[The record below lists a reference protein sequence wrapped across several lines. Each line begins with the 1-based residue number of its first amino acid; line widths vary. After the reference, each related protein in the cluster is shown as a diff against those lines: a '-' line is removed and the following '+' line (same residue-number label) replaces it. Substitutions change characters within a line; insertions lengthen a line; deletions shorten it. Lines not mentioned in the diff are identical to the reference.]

1 VFVLKGEY
9 TLDRVQQK
17 EDEILMVQKTAEH
30 LAQVPPATDLYQ
42 IDHLLSE
49 EERMV
54 RDTVR
59 KFVQER
65 VLPIID
71 QHFEQGTFPRQ
82 LIPELAQLGLL
93 GMHLD
98 GYGCAGLSAVCYGL
112 ACQEL
117 EAGDSGLRSFISV
130 QGSLAMFPIFAFGS
144 EEQKQRWLPPM
155 ARGEVI
161 GCFGLTEPD
170 FGSDAAHMRTSARRD
185 GNDYVLNGTKMWIT
199 NGSVADV
206 AVVWARTDDGIRG
219 FLVERGTPGFTTSD
233 IHRKLSLRASI
244 TSELHFDDCRIP
256 AENMLPNVHSMR
268 GPLSCL
274 NEARYGIAWGAT
286 GAARACFET
295 ALEYAKTRVQFQR
308 PIGGFQLVQRK
319 LALMATELVKSQL
332 LALQLGRLKDEGLLH
347 PVQISVAKRNNVR
360 EALDTARE
368 ARTILGA
375 NGITLEY
382 PVSRHMNNLESVF
395 TYEGT
400 DDIHT
405 LIIGQALTGIS
416 AFS

>member
-1 VFVLKGEY
+1 ML
-9 TLDRVQQK
+9 LN
-17 EDEILMVQKTAEH
+17 AEH
-30 LAQVPPATDLYQ
+30 TRGQPGRVTKGTIPMAETITSRPVQMPPATDLYN
-42 IDHLLSE
+42 IDHLFSE

-65 VLPIID
+65 VLPIIGK
-71 QHFEQGTFPRQ
+71 HFEAGTFPRE
-82 LIPELAQLGLL
+82 LIPEIAELGLL
-93 GMHLD
+93 GMHLE

-117 EAGDSGLRSFISV
+117 EAGDSGLRSFVSV
-130 QGSLAMFPIFAFGS
+130 QGSLAMFPIWKFGS
-144 EEQKQRWLPPM
+144 EEQKQHWLPKM
-155 ARGEVI
+155 AKGEII

-170 FGSDAAHMRTSARRD
+170 SGSDPGSMQTRAERD
-185 GNDYVLNGTKMWIT
+185 GNTYILNGTKMWIT
-199 NGSVADV
+199 NGSIADL
-206 AVVWARTDDGIRG
+206 AVIWAKTEDGIRG
-219 FLVERGTPGFTTSD
+219 FLVERGTPGFSASN
-233 IHRKLSLRASI
+233 IHQKLSLRASV
-244 TSELHFDDCRIP
+244 TSELHFADCRVP
-256 AENMLPNVHSMR
+256 AASMLPNVRGLR

-274 NEARYGIAWGAT
+274 DEARYGIAWGAN
-286 GAARACFET
+286 GAARTCYET
-295 ALEYAKTRVQFQR
+295 ALNYARTRVQFGR
-308 PIGGFQLVQRK
+308 PIASFQMVQQK
-319 LALMATELVKSQL
+319 LAIMATELIKSQL

-360 EALDTARE
+360 EALKTARE
-368 ARTILGA
+368 ARAILGA

-382 PVSRHMNNLESVF
+382 PISRHSNNLESVF

-405 LIIGQALTGIS
+405 LVIGQAITGMN

>member
-1 VFVLKGEY
+1 MSSTK
-9 TLDRVQQK
+9 TSHQVQ
-17 EDEILMVQKTAEH
+17 M
-30 LAQVPPATDLYQ
+30 PSATDLYN
-42 IDHLLSE
+42 IEHLLSE

-59 KFVQER
+59 KFVSER
-65 VLPIID
+65 VLPVIGD
-71 QHFEQGTFPRQ
+71 HFEAGTFPRE
-82 LIPELAQLGLL
+82 LIPEIADLGLM
-93 GMHLD
+93 GMHLE

-117 EAGDSGLRSFISV
+117 EAGDSGLRSFVSV
-130 QGSLAMFPIFAFGS
+130 QGSLAMFPIHRFGS

-155 ARGEVI
+155 ARGEAI

-170 FGSDAAHMRTSARRD
+170 SGSDPGSMRTTARRD
-185 GNDYVLNGTKMWIT
+185 GDSYILNGTKMWIT
-199 NGSVADV
+199 NGGIADI
-206 AVVWARTDDGIRG
+206 AVVWARADDGIRG
-219 FLVERGTPGFTTSD
+219 FLVERGTPGLSTSD
-233 IHRKLSLRASI
+233 VHHKLSLRASI
-244 TSELHFDDCRIP
+244 TSELHFEDCRIP
-256 AENMLPNVHSMR
+256 ADNMLPGVRGLR

-274 NEARYGIAWGAT
+274 DEARYGIAWGAT
-286 GAARACFET
+286 GAARTCYEV
-295 ALEYAKTRVQFQR
+295 ALDYAKTRVQFDR
-308 PIGGFQLVQRK
+308 PIASFQLVQEK
-319 LALMATELVKSQL
+319 LAIMATELVKAQL

-360 EALDTARE
+360 EALRTARE
-368 ARTILGA
+368 ARSVLGA

-382 PVSRHMNNLESVF
+382 PISRHSNNLESVY

-405 LIIGQALTGIS
+405 LIIGQAITGQN